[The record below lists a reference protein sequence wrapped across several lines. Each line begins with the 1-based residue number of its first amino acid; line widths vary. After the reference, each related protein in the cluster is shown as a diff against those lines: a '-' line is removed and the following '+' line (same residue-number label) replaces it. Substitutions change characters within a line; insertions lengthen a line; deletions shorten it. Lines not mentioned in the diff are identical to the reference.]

1 MFWYKADNHE
11 DFRICCPEAWQFS
24 EANYNADDSDDDGDV
39 SELFKKKNKVNIKVK
54 KL

>member
-1 MFWYKADNHE
+1 LINHE

-24 EANYNADDSDDDGDV
+24 DANYNEDESDDDGDI
-39 SELFKKKNKVNIKVK
+39 SELFKKKNKVNIRVK